1 MCGANTYYEASSKI
15 ILFLFAG
22 TDALGWEK
30 LCTEFSPPSARSSKL
45 CINSTD
51 YGKTFTSVII
61 DLRDMSSV
69 AKTQISILKSE
80 INTPNFSQK
89 ECATDVVLPNEKN
102 SCFVCVCVCVCVFPH

>member
-51 YGKTFTSVII
+51 YSETFTSVII
-61 DLRDMSSV
+61 EDFKGHFKCGENMNI
-69 AKTQISILKSE
+69 T
-80 INTPNFSQK
+80 F
-89 ECATDVVLPNEKN
+89 
-102 SCFVCVCVCVCVFPH
+102 